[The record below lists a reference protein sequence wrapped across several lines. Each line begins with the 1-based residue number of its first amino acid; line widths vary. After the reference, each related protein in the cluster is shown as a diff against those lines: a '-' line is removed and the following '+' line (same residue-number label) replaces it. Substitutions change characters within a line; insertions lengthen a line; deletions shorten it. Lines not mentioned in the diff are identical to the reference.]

1 MKLSLN
7 QPYPVN
13 ESIKWRLVNCIL
25 FGTFVFLFL
34 FIFQPFELSKLPK
47 HIGFIALGYGLV
59 CVVVMA
65 ILNVGF
71 FMLFPSYFSESNWT
85 TRKEITWSILNVFCI
100 GIANYFFSILIH
112 LAAFTW
118 MNLFWFEMYTTAVAI
133 FPITISI
140 LINQVRLRSQFERQ
154 SAKINET
161 IDKKQNRE
169 PESKAPSTI
178 SITNGNETFEL
189 VVEDFLFAKSE
200 DNYVNVYYLNNQSVL
215 RKMLRNTLKQVYS
228 MCAQHPNILKCHKS
242 YLVNLKHVQRLSGN
256 AQGYKLHVLG
266 TDEVISVSRSLNET
280 IKQYF
285 TGSH

>member
-59 CVVVMA
+59 CVVVMT

-85 TRKEITWSILNVFCI
+85 TRNEITWSILNVFCI

-112 LAAFTW
+112 VAAFTW
-118 MNLFWFEMYTTAVAI
+118 MNLFRFEMYTTAVAV

-140 LINQVRLRSQFERQ
+140 LINQVRLINQFERQ

-169 PESKAPSTI
+169 PEPNVPSTI

-200 DNYVNVYYLNNQSVL
+200 DNYVNVYYLNNQSVS

-242 YLVNLKHVQRLSGN
+242 YLVNLKHVQRFSGN